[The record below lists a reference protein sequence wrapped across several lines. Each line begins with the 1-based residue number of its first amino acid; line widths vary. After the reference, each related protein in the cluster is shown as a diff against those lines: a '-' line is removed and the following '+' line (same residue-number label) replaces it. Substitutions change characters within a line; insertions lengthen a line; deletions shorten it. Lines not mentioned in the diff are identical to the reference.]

1 MIPVK
6 MKPSDKPKL
15 KQLSIEKIETSY
27 EITQWLTQFSD
38 SEQSFAKLILSKL
51 IFVSRDEYTKWL
63 LKAISS
69 LPNNHKYA
77 LFSVRKLPKE
87 NHILWD
93 SQGEIVDRPGC
104 SLGSEDLVYSIIS
117 NLVRSNKDFLIE
129 HPSLNEL
136 KRHKIHNYI
145 LIDDAIGSGD
155 RVSEFI
161 NAMLSNPTFLSW
173 WSLGIIKFTLLSFA
187 RTQGSE
193 CNIINKIR
201 GSDHGIRK
209 FRKSDK
215 INFISEI
222 VYNEKWLE
230 TRWGKQYDEVINLCH
245 KKKQIK
251 LWARLG
257 YGEVLSNII
266 FYHSVP
272 NNIPGMLWFTNK
284 KWQGLMPD
292 RAIPSWLLDLI
303 ENDYKQEISA
313 SSPLSPEIL
322 KLLTLIKRG
331 MRDKKSLALR
341 LNIDCSYVENLIQY
355 SETLGLLT
363 TQKRLTKVG
372 LDLLIASK
380 HIENNNVWDFS
391 LYIPES
397 WCADRYSI
405 QPLNK
410 NE

>member
-1 MIPVK
+1 

-187 RTQGSE
+187 RTQGS
-193 CNIINKIR
+193 
-201 GSDHGIRK
+201 
-209 FRKSDK
+209 
-215 INFISEI
+215 
-222 VYNEKWLE
+222 
-230 TRWGKQYDEVINLCH
+230 
-245 KKKQIK
+245 
-251 LWARLG
+251 
-257 YGEVLSNII
+257 
-266 FYHSVP
+266 
-272 NNIPGMLWFTNK
+272 
-284 KWQGLMPD
+284 
-292 RAIPSWLLDLI
+292 
-303 ENDYKQEISA
+303 
-313 SSPLSPEIL
+313 
-322 KLLTLIKRG
+322 
-331 MRDKKSLALR
+331 
-341 LNIDCSYVENLIQY
+341 
-355 SETLGLLT
+355 
-363 TQKRLTKVG
+363 
-372 LDLLIASK
+372 
-380 HIENNNVWDFS
+380 
-391 LYIPES
+391 
-397 WCADRYSI
+397 
-405 QPLNK
+405 
-410 NE
+410 